1 MNGSLR
7 QKRARQVLAIL
18 RLELRKTFLAKRAIP
33 FYLLAILPVLLFTG
47 QAVAA
52 LFLRDKVE
60 LSFAVNTFGAV
71 FQTFFLRASIFFGC
85 VIVFANLIRGEVL
98 DKSLHYYF
106 LSPVRREVLV
116 VGKFLAGLV
125 ATSVVFS
132 AATTV
137 SFLLNYV
144 PLGRAMALDHMLRGP
159 GLGQL
164 FWYLVVTVLACLGY
178 GAVFLAIGL
187 LFKNPMIP
195 ALVIL
200 GWESINFLLPPLLKR
215 ISVLCYLQSL
225 CPFQLPQG
233 TVGILADPVPAWL
246 AVPGLCLVTVALL
259 ALSGWRVR
267 RFEISYGAE

>member
-33 FYLLAILPVLLFTG
+33 FYLL
-47 QAVAA
+47 AVAA